1 MTDDDFFNIKLET
14 PPPELELSVE
24 MRCREVM
31 NSDDFDDVKN
41 YCVHLIRYQM
51 RQDVF
56 LAGMLGRLAELEA
69 LQTIKE
75 MKKEKLIKKKYK
87 TKKNSTRQTSDYVER
102 VQMIFRLPNRLCN
115 NIVKLLIYFF

>member
-31 NSDDFDDVKN
+31 KSDNFDDIKK
-41 YCVHLIRYQM
+41 YCIHLIRYQM
-51 RQDVF
+51 KQDVF

-69 LQTIKE
+69 LITIKKIRE
-75 MKKEKLIKKKYK
+75 EKKKNK
-87 TKKNSTRQTSDYVER
+87 TKKTLRDRLQTMLS
-102 VQMIFRLPNRLCN
+102 MFR
-115 NIVKLLIYFF
+115 

>member
-31 NSDDFDDVKN
+31 NSDNFDDVKK
-41 YCVHLIRYQM
+41 YCTHLIRYQM
-51 RQDVF
+51 KQDVF

-69 LQTIKE
+69 LNAMREI
-75 MKKEKLIKKKYK
+75 KKEKLRKKKYI
-87 TKKNSTRQTSDYVER
+87 TKKTLRDRLKTMLS
-102 VQMIFRLPNRLCN
+102 MFR
-115 NIVKLLIYFF
+115 